1 MFSVP
6 RLDAKNPLD
15 NSGEITAAMAD
26 SSHQPLVG
34 IVMGSKSDWE
44 VMKGASA
51 VLDEFGI
58 AHERRAISAHRS
70 PDLVADYAKTAEER
84 GLEVIIAAAGMA
96 AALPGVVAAMTPLP
110 VLGVPMEGKL
120 LGGLDALLSMAQMPG
135 GVPVGTL
142 AVGSAGAKNGA
153 LLAVR
158 ILANSRPELR
168 EKLRGYHAQ
177 MAEQIAKDAVL

>member
-1 MFSVP
+1 MSDP
-6 RLDAKNPLD
+6 TKK
-15 NSGEITAAMAD
+15 
-26 SSHQPLVG
+26 PLVG
-34 IVMGSKSDWE
+34 IIMGSKSDWE
-44 VMKGASA
+44 VMKNASA
-51 VLDEFGI
+51 VLTEFGV
-58 AHERRAISAHRS
+58 AHESRAISAHRS
-70 PDLVADYAKTAEER
+70 PDLVADYAKSAEDR

-96 AALPGVVAAMTPLP
+96 AALPGVAAAMTLLP

-142 AVGSAGAKNGA
+142 AVGSAGAKNSA

-168 EKLRGYHAQ
+168 EKLRMYYAQ
-177 MAEQIAKDAVL
+177 MAEEIGRNCELG